1 MQSKPLLIQ
10 IIILI
15 SIFKCTQKNDQVQN
29 NNFFD
34 QEIDKHIKINGFKR
48 KIGILSLPLSPTFRK
63 NIIKKNN
70 GKYSLQK
77 LNKIL
82 DESSQISGIYHDFIN
97 SYAMEAISID
107 YNQDLESILNQLE
120 ELDGILL
127 TGGPNLFDLREY
139 NKDNLSYYRIIKEGN
154 LRYLNVIKGIL
165 EKSKEINDEGR
176 TFIVFGICL
185 GFQGILMTE
194 SDLDIRISNVERT
207 NFSDY
212 IYIPKNKIKTK
223 INKEIPKK
231 YVKKLR
237 NERITFFNHSLGFKV
252 SDFRKFEELEYQYHI
267 SLTYKD
273 ENYGTCVAAIEHKY
287 YPIYAIQ
294 FHPEKLLYDESGNYD
309 LNKGKTAIKIS
320 AYFEKL
326 IFAPFNLPKRSESLI
341 PQFPKL
347 YTQVFLKNLLNQ
359 NFYVLSKNKEIELL
373 QNIVK

>member
-10 IIILI
+10 IIVLI
-15 SIFKCTQKNDQVQN
+15 SIFKCTEKNDQLQN
-29 NNFFD
+29 NNFFK
-34 QEIDKHIKINGFKR
+34 QEIDKDIKINGFKR
-48 KIGILSLPLSPTFRK
+48 KIGILSLPLSVSFRK
-63 NIIKKNN
+63 KIIKRNN
-70 GKYSLQK
+70 GKYSLRK
-77 LNKIL
+77 LNNIL
-82 DESSQISGIYHDFIN
+82 DKSSQISSVYHEFIN

-107 YNQDLESILNQLE
+107 YNQDLNTILSQLE

-127 TGGPNLFDLREY
+127 TGGPNLFDLKEY
-139 NKDNLSYYRIIKEGN
+139 KKDNLSYFRLNKEKN
-154 LRYLNVIKGIL
+154 LKYLTVIKGIL

-194 SDLDIRISNVERT
+194 SDLDIRISNVERK

-237 NERITFFNHSLGFKV
+237 NQRITFFNHSLGFKV

-273 ENYGTCVAAIEHKY
+273 ANYGKCVAAIEHKY

-320 AYFEKL
+320 SYFEKL

-341 PQFPKL
+341 PKFPKL
-347 YTQVFLKNLLNQ
+347 YKQVLLKNVGNQ
-359 NFYVLSKNKEIELL
+359 SFYVLSKNKEIQLL
-373 QNIVK
+373 LNITK